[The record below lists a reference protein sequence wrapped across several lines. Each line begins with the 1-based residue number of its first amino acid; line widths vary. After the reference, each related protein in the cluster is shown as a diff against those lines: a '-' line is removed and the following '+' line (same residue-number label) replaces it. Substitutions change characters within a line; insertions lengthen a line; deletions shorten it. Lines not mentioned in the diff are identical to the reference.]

1 MKVRTG
7 FVSNSSSSS
16 FLLLVKDARANI
28 MDWTPDII
36 CYMEK
41 NPDDDVLVIGKSLSD
56 GYDIFVPNKKMR
68 EFLIKN
74 KNLLFSSLSGIV
86 NYRKLEGQRV
96 GSILENVADFS
107 YTGALDSLGD
117 DDMLMVLNKDSNSS
131 RTVEDLERRYVNEN

>member
-16 FLLLVKDARANI
+16 FLLLVKDARANV

-36 CYMEK
+36 SYMEK
-41 NPDDDVLVIGKSLSD
+41 NPDDDVLVIGKSLLD

-86 NYRKLEGQRV
+86 NYRKIEGKRV

>member
-16 FLLLVKDARANI
+16 FLLLVKDARANV

-36 CYMEK
+36 SYMEK

-86 NYRKLEGQRV
+86 NYRKIEGQRV